1 MPCFIYYLKLE
12 SACFFVTI
20 RQNNISSGDNDFAGL
35 TVDHIE
41 GLVYLFRMEAV
52 VTRYKSWLHNK
63 PILTKSVTCG
73 LLFILGDYI
82 AQKGSSLPMQFRPNL
97 EPDGTMAGRSI
108 SE

>member
-1 MPCFIYYLKLE
+1 
-12 SACFFVTI
+12 
-20 RQNNISSGDNDFAGL
+20 
-35 TVDHIE
+35 
-41 GLVYLFRMEAV
+41 MEAV

-82 AQKGSSLPMQFRPNL
+82 AQKGTRRPMQFRTNL
-97 EPDGTMAGRSI
+97 GLIGTRAGRSI